1 MEPEVKHE
9 EKVIIETIV
18 VEERVVVESEAKH
31 VEPIIVVP
39 EPEVRHEE
47 PAVVEPEVKHE

>member
-1 MEPEVKHE
+1 MEPEIKAE
-9 EKVIIETIV
+9 EKVIVETVII
-18 VEERVVVESEAKH
+18 EERVVAEPEAKH